1 MNKKIIRFQFFLC
14 SILICCLI
22 TSCQK
27 HSGTPTQNT
36 MEKPIVHYQ
45 IGICQIS
52 ADGYDESLT
61 QGFQKALEQSVPL
74 AQITVL
80 TKNADNT
87 DTLASRCL
95 ELDQSNLDLLFLANT
110 GSAIPVDTTGLQT
123 PVITTP
129 TYDVT
134 EQVAETLYNLLPEI
148 NQLGILYH
156 TADPNAVAKTDKM
169 IQYLDEKKIPYQKYP
184 ATDITSFNS
193 GANDICDQCD
203 AAYIPS
209 DKLAVDQAE
218 KLGDIFLPAGIPLI
232 TDHKAFHAISM
243 ATVTLDYYNLGY
255 RLGELAADTL
265 QNKTTPDSA
274 RINAADFIAVD
285 YNHQL
290 CEDFDIPLPD
300 SSSQDLS
307 EN

>member
-1 MNKKIIRFQFFLC
+1 MNKKIKRYQFILC
-14 SILICCLI
+14 SILTCCLI

-36 MEKPIVHYQ
+36 MEKPAIHYQ

-52 ADGYDESLT
+52 PDRYDESLT
-61 QGFQKALEQSVPL
+61 QGFQKALEQSLPL

-80 TKNADNT
+80 TKNAENA

-95 ELDQSNLDLLFLANT
+95 ELDHANPDLLFLANT
-110 GSAIPVDTTGLQT
+110 GSTVPVDTTGLQT

-134 EQVAETLYNLLPEI
+134 EQVAKTLHNLLPDI

-156 TADPNAVAKTDKM
+156 SADPTAVAKAEKM
-169 IQYLDEKKIPYQKYP
+169 TQYLDENKIPYQKYP
-184 ATDITSFNS
+184 AADITAFYSS
-193 GANDICDQCD
+193 ANDICDQCD

-209 DKLAVDQAE
+209 DKLAVDQTE

-232 TDHKAFHAISM
+232 TDHKSFHTISM
-243 ATVTLDYYNLGY
+243 ATVTLDYYNLGFQ
-255 RLGELAADTL
+255 LGELAANAL
-265 QNKTTPDSA
+265 QNKTTPDTSG
-274 RINAADFIAVD
+274 INAADFLVSD
-285 YNHQL
+285 YNRQL
-290 CEDFDIPLPD
+290 CEDFDIPI
-300 SSSQDLS
+300 
-307 EN
+307 E